1 MSSADLRGCCRGGEC
16 DLQRVSA
23 GLGDG
28 LQRRPRLPQV
38 REDGDELG
46 RGQVHRSIDIYISS
60 AYYLSIQRLLR
71 GSVWRPPGGGSG
83 RGPDG
88 LHRDLAPRPRGRVW
102 GPAMVGRS
110 LRRGDRS
117 VDIYH
122 WYLSLILILAHCPC
136 WKLKVVSHFKKIT
149 GGHCRGQV
157 GVEQR
162 PGGGGQLRVG
172 GAALQRRG
180 QQLPL
185 LPPGVRLLRPRLQQ
199 PVHALPHLSGRG
211 LHSFINRKISREN
224 HVLINQYFVIK

>member
-1 MSSADLRGCCRGGEC
+1 MIFTILAISLLCKLKIIYLTQSSTVNYPMSSADLRGCCRGGEC

-46 RGQVHRSIDIYISS
+46 RGQVPRSIDIYISS

-110 LRRGDRS
+110 LRCGDRS
-117 VDIYH
+117 VDIYTN
-122 WYLSLILILAHCPC
+122 LSISILAPCPC
-136 WKLKVVSHFKKIT
+136 WKY
-149 GGHCRGQV
+149 
-157 GVEQR
+157 
-162 PGGGGQLRVG
+162 
-172 GAALQRRG
+172 
-180 QQLPL
+180 PL
-185 LPPGVRLLRPRLQQ
+185 
-199 PVHALPHLSGRG
+199 ATSGFT
-211 LHSFINRKISREN
+211 L
-224 HVLINQYFVIK
+224 